1 MRYILF
7 AVLIASFL
15 MVGTAD
21 AARGAWINL
30 GDGSWSAA
38 GSGDDKWMTFVY
50 VMNPTGASLT
60 ATITFYGSS
69 FDGTTQTSSALASTT
84 RVLGPNALWSFGTN
98 DIGTGVLSP
107 LFAGSGVVKGGVLI
121 EPSGLVGTTS
131 MFYNTTA
138 SGFNFAW

>member
-30 GDGSWSAA
+30 GDATWSAA
-38 GSGDDKWMTFVY
+38 GSGDDKWMTFVH
-50 VMNPTGASLT
+50 VMNPTASTVT
-60 ATITFYGSS
+60 ATITFFANVNGGA
-69 FDGTTQTSSALASTT
+69 GTTATLASTT
-84 RVLGPNALWSFGTN
+84 RVLAPNALWEFSSMDTS
-98 DIGTGVLSP
+98 LSTLAAAAYP
-107 LFAGSGVVKGGVLI
+107 AVTKGGVLI
-121 EPSGLVGTTS
+121 EPSSVVGTTS

-138 SGFNFAW
+138 SGFNFSW